1 MGIICL
7 IRGIS
12 FGRHQCHMT
21 ANYKFDVFVDEQ
33 ATGKIEGLKLNI
45 DDHDVVLIN
54 VHGPNNNDA
63 SF

>member
-1 MGIICL
+1 
-7 IRGIS
+7 
-12 FGRHQCHMT
+12 MT